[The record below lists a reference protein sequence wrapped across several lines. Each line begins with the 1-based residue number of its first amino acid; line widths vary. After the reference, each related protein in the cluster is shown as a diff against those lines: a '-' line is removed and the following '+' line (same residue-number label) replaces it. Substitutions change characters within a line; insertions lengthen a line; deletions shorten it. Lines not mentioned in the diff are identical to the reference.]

1 MTDPAPD
8 CPPADVCLLLRAHAE
23 TRWLSHEVVPVL
35 RELEGALLSDDQLEA
50 ARAYLEVLWIEAR
63 NRADE
68 TDAARRELDAVPPT
82 GNHALHSGARRYHAA
97 VRRLRTTI
105 GRRVR
110 SLLELQVSGGGSPRG
125 GRILSGGHA
134 GA

>member
-35 RELEGALLSDDQLEA
+35 RELESASLSEDQLEA

-63 NRADE
+63 DRAAE
-68 TDAARRELDAVPPT
+68 TDAARDELEAIPPT
-82 GNHALHSGARRYHAA
+82 GNQALHSGARRYHAA
-97 VRRLRTTI
+97 VRRLRGSI
-105 GRRVR
+105 ERRVR
-110 SLLELQVSGGGSPRG
+110 SLLELQAPGERLASH
-125 GRILSGGHA
+125 GRILSGEHA
-134 GA
+134 